1 MNEGRGPAGVRETGR
16 EGPRRA
22 ASGSPLRHAFPAEPP
37 TVRPAVPPTRPPARP
52 PAVPPTARPAV
63 RTTAQPPTRPGPPH
77 GALPWADR
85 TVVPRRHSPHPTWWL
100 RTALL
105 LLALLVPGT
114 HTGAHALPLTV
125 GVHENGGTAA
135 ECDLL
140 DSALRPVTR
149 VSRRPATAAR
159 PVPERPAPPGRAAH
173 RPHPAPPAPSYS
185 LHHLRSV
192 VLRC

>member
-1 MNEGRGPAGVRETGR
+1 M
-16 EGPRRA
+16 
-22 ASGSPLRHAFPAEPP
+22 
-37 TVRPAVPPTRPPARP
+37 
-52 PAVPPTARPAV
+52 
-63 RTTAQPPTRPGPPH
+63 
-77 GALPWADR
+77 
-85 TVVPRRHSPHPTWWL
+85 VPRHHAHHPTWWL
-100 RTALL
+100 RTAVL

-149 VSRRPATAAR
+149 VSRRPVTAAR